1 MSQIWYPGDDSCVR
15 RVSVH
20 DGGGVKMVVSA
31 TTVMVMTWINDD
43 GDEAVDKEEVGEDD
57 STAVLEVDSD
67 MVSQIL
73 AGMNWP
79 LIGLLL

>member
-1 MSQIWYPGDDSCVR
+1 
-15 RVSVH
+15 
-20 DGGGVKMVVSA
+20 MVVSA